1 MTLALSDTIPL
12 SHSVNVTS
20 GVPQGSILGPLLF
33 VLYINDLPICISL
46 SLPFIYADDTK
57 CIKAVSSSDDSQ
69 LMQNDLDAI
78 SQWSSETELFFNE
91 SKFAYI
97 RFWDKPSSIDLP
109 EYIINNK
116 SISKVEKFKDL
127 GIILTSN
134 LSWDQHYKKITGK
147 AYKPVA

>member
-1 MTLALSDTIPL
+1 
-12 SHSVNVTS
+12 
-20 GVPQGSILGPLLF
+20 
-33 VLYINDLPICISL
+33 
-46 SLPFIYADDTK
+46 
-57 CIKAVSSSDDSQ
+57 
-69 LMQNDLDAI
+69 MQNDLDAI

-134 LSWDQHYKKITGK
+134 LSWDQHYKKLLVRHINYLVYFVEPLQLT
-147 AYKPVA
+147 